1 MEYGEWITVQEAA
14 DLSGYH
20 PEYLR
25 LLIREGKLDARK
37 FGSVWAINKKAL
49 LSYRTIADK
58 SDDGRH
64 GPRYKTN

>member
-1 MEYGEWITVQEAA
+1 MEYSEWITIQEAA

-37 FGSVWAINKKAL
+37 FGSVWAVNKKML

-58 SDDGRH
+58 SVDGRH

>member
-1 MEYGEWITVQEAA
+1 MEHDEWITVQEAA

-49 LSYRTIADK
+49 LSYRMIAEK
-58 SDDGRH
+58 SDDGRQ

>member
-1 MEYGEWITVQEAA
+1 MEYDEWITVQEAA

-49 LSYRTIADK
+49 LSYRMIAEK
-58 SDDGRH
+58 SDDGRQ
-64 GPRYKTN
+64 GPRYKTT

>member
-1 MEYGEWITVQEAA
+1 MEYDEWITVQEAA

-49 LSYRTIADK
+49 LSYRMIAEK
-58 SDDGRH
+58 SDDGRQ
-64 GPRYKTN
+64 GPR

>member
-1 MEYGEWITVQEAA
+1 MEYDEWITVQEAA

-37 FGSVWAINKKAL
+37 FGSVWAINKKGL
-49 LSYRTIADK
+49 LSYRMIAEK
-58 SDDGRH
+58 SYDGRQ